1 MEVMVMSRFRLF
13 LLGLLAVL
21 AVGAVSAVS
30 ASADSCT
37 GGTHLVFCSDAN
49 VPLVGETVLGLGGL
63 ALLAS
68 LLGGVEAR
76 FHCPDFH
83 VTGTLGLLGAGTG
96 LLLFLHCKLEKPAGC
111 KLSVADEKE
120 IDAKYTAQQET
131 LTLALLIGSG
141 PSEDFTSL
149 HVEKNGTETCVFTG
163 TFKVTGRQM
172 VETSAGVTVDQTV
185 TAKKAESFLK
195 FFGEPASFNGVAK
208 VHLAGT
214 LNMANLGLAWGVLH
228 GE

>member
-1 MEVMVMSRFRLF
+1 MSRFRLL

-21 AVGAVSAVS
+21 AVGAVSAASS

-37 GGTHLVFCSDAN
+37 GGTHLVFCNHADE
-49 VPLVGETVLGLGGL
+49 PLVGKTILGLGGL

-68 LLGGVEAR
+68 ILGGAEAK

-83 VTGTLGLLGAGTG
+83 VTGTLGNLGAGTG
-96 LLLFLHCKLEKPAGC
+96 SLVFLHCKLEKPAGC
-111 KLSVADEKE
+111 KLSAADETE
-120 IDAKYTAQQET
+120 INANYTAQQET
-131 LTLALLIGSG
+131 LTLALFTGSG
-141 PSEDFTSL
+141 AGEEFTSL
-149 HVEKNGTETCVFTG
+149 HVENKGAEKCPATG
-163 TFKVTGRQM
+163 IFKVTGKQM

-195 FFGEPASFNGVAK
+195 LGVEAASFNGVAK
-208 VHLAGT
+208 VHLAS
-214 LNMANLGLAWGVLH
+214 GLPWGVLH

>member
-1 MEVMVMSRFRLF
+1 MSRFRLL

-21 AVGAVSAVS
+21 AVGAVSAAS
-30 ASADSCT
+30 ASAETCN
-37 GGTHLVFCSDAN
+37 GGVHLVFCNDAN
-49 VPLVGETVLGLGGL
+49 VPLHGETILGLGGL

-68 LLGGVEAR
+68 ILGGAEAK

-83 VTGTLGLLGAGTG
+83 VTGTLGLLGASTG

-131 LTLALLIGSG
+131 LTLALFTGSG
-141 PSEDFTSL
+141 AGEEFTSL
-149 HVEKNGTETCVFTG
+149 HVEKNGAETCAATG

-195 FFGEPASFNGVAK
+195 LGVEAASFNGVAK

-214 LNMANLGLAWGVLH
+214 SNMANLGLAWGVLH

>member
-1 MEVMVMSRFRLF
+1 MSCFKLV
-13 LLGLLAVL
+13 LLGLLGVL
-21 AVGAVSAVS
+21 AVGA
-30 ASADSCT
+30 ASAASSSSAESCN
-37 GGTHLVFCSDAN
+37 GGTHLVFCNNLHDL
-49 VPLVGETVLGLGGL
+49 LVGETVLGLGGL

-68 LLGGVEAR
+68 ILGGLEAK

-83 VTGTLGLLGAGTG
+83 VKGTLGKLGAGTG

-111 KLSVADEKE
+111 KLTAADEKE
-120 IDAKYTAQQET
+120 IDANYTAQRET
-131 LTLALLIGSG
+131 LTLALFTGSG
-141 PSEDFTSL
+141 TGETFTSL
-149 HVEKNGTETCVFTG
+149 HIENNGAEKCVFTG
-163 TFKVTGRQM
+163 TFTVTGKQM

-195 FFGEPASFNGVAK
+195 FGVEALSFNGVAK

-214 LNMANLGLAWGVLH
+214 SNMANLGLAWGVLH

>member
-1 MEVMVMSRFRLF
+1 MSRFRLL

-21 AVGAVSAVS
+21 AVGAVSAAS
-30 ASADSCT
+30 ASAVDTCN
-37 GGTHLVFCSDAN
+37 GGIHLVFCNDAN
-49 VPLVGETVLGLGGL
+49 EPLDGETVLGLGGL

-68 LLGGVEAR
+68 ILGGAEAK

-83 VTGTLGLLGAGTG
+83 VTGTLGLLGAATG
-96 LLLFLHCKLEKPAGC
+96 LLLFLHCKEEKPASC
-111 KLSVADEKE
+111 KLSAADEKE
-120 IDAKYTAQQET
+120 IDAKYIVQQET
-131 LTLALLIGSG
+131 LTLALFTGSG
-141 PSEDFTSL
+141 TGEEFTSL
-149 HVEKNGTETCVFTG
+149 HVESKPGETCVATG
-163 TFKVTGRQM
+163 TFPVKGRQM
-172 VETSAGVTVDQTV
+172 VETSKGVTVDQEV

-195 FFGEPASFNGVAK
+195 FGVEPASFNGVAK